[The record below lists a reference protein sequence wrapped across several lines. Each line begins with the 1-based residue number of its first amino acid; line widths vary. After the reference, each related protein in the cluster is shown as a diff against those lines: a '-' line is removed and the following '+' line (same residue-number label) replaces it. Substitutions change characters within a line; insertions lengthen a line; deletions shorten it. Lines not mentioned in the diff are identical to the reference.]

1 MYQTNP
7 RLDAFISAT
16 QETHMPSLLR
26 DTNATLEPLRHNREG
41 VEVLEHPPEP
51 VEVQVV
57 HPQWMAGA
65 DSDCFQSKAGSECK
79 YLRGTEAWTFN
90 VQPSQACKAA
100 RYQSRGASADIS
112 HFEVF
117 QVFKRVRQ
125 KALEEPLVWEVQGP
139 E

>member
-1 MYQTNP
+1 
-7 RLDAFISAT
+7 
-16 QETHMPSLLR
+16 MPSLLR

-57 HPQWMAGA
+57 HPQWMAGTYG
-65 DSDCFQSKAGSECK
+65 DCFQSEAGPESK
-79 YLRGTEAWTFN
+79 YLWGAEAWAFHMQLPQT
-90 VQPSQACKAA
+90 CKAA
-100 RYQSRGASADIS
+100 RYQLRGFSAEISR
-112 HFEVF
+112 FEGF